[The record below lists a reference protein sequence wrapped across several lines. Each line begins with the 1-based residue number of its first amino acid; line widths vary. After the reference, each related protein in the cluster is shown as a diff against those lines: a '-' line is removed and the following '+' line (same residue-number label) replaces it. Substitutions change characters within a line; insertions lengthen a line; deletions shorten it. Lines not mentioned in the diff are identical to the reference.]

1 MTIQQFKICFVVV
14 HSRRLSDV
22 LAAFPQFDYIGLEDA
37 LPPRFL
43 DFSDCR
49 FDDSTVVTL
58 SPLGQ
63 AAYDH
68 VRLKAM
74 AVSIPILLSA
84 VGVIVA
90 ILKP

>member
-1 MTIQQFKICFVVV
+1 MKFLREYTISAHAPAGGATPKRGFRHNVTVNFY
-14 HSRRLSDV
+14 SRPCGRGD
-22 LAAFPQFDYIGLEDA
+22 
-37 LPPRFL
+37 
-43 DFSDCR
+43 
-49 FDDSTVVTL
+49 DDSTVVTL

>member
-1 MTIQQFKICFVVV
+1 MTIQQFKICFVVA

-22 LAAFPQFDYIGLEDA
+22 LAAFPQFDYIGLQEA

-43 DFSDCR
+43 DFSDFR